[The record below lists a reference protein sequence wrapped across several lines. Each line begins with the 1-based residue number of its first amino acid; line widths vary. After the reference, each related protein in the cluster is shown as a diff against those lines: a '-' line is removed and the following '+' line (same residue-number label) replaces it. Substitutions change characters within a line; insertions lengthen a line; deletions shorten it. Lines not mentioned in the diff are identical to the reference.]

1 MKDLTIIRLP
11 VDASADAALM
21 TDVAVLVNRVYA
33 VAEQGLWLAGAER
46 TSADEISRLT
56 LAGEIAVARL
66 EGRLVGCVRVRHLDE
81 VTGEFGMLAADPDHR
96 GIGIGRELVHFAEQ
110 GCKNAGLAVMQLEVL
125 FPREWSHPSKEFLAT
140 WYTRIGYRKVRTG
153 VIDESYPHLAPLLAT
168 PCAFVVYN
176 KDLSHC

>member
-1 MKDLTIIRLP
+1 MRDLNIIRLP
-11 VDASADAALM
+11 VDASADTALM

-33 VAEQGLWLAGAER
+33 VAEQGLWRAGAER

-66 EGRLVGCVRVRHLDE
+66 EGRLAGCVRVRHLDDM
-81 VTGEFGMLAADPDHR
+81 TGEFGMLAADPDHR
-96 GIGIGRELVHFAEQ
+96 GIGIGRELVNFAEQ
-110 GCKNAGLAVMQLEVL
+110 ECKNAGLAVMQLEVL

-153 VIDESYPHLAPLLAT
+153 IIDEPYPHLAPLLAT

-176 KDLSHC
+176 KDLLR